1 MARPVISIDQKIF
14 ENLCFLQCTLE
25 EIAKAFGCS
34 ADTIERWC
42 KKTYDLRFADVYKQ
56 KAGDGRIALRRFQ
69 FRLAEKNVAMAIWL
83 GKQWLGQYD
92 KQEETRTEKIQVL
105 NDVPKKEETDKDE

>member
-1 MARPVISIDQKIF
+1 MARPLINIDQKMF
-14 ENLCFLQCTLE
+14 ENLCFIQCNLE
-25 EIAKAFGCS
+25 EIAKAFGVS

-42 KKTYDLRFADVYKQ
+42 KRTYQKRFADIYKE

-69 FRLAEKNVAMAIWL
+69 FRLAEKNVAMSIWL

-92 KQEETRTEKIQVL
+92 KQEETRTEKISIL
-105 NDVPKKEETDKDE
+105 NDVPKPEENK